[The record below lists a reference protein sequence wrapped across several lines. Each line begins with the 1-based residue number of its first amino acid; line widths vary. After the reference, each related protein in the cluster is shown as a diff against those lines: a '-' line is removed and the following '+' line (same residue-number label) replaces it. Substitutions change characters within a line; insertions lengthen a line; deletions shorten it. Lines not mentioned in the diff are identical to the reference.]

1 MKRHAEKK
9 TELPPENQRQKK
21 GPGNGAFFNE
31 RRIRTL
37 IEKKQKQQALSG
49 IVPHTKWLYSVKHD
63 LFT

>member
-1 MKRHAEKK
+1 MNRHAEKR

-31 RRIRTL
+31 TRRRTL
-37 IEKKQKQQALSG
+37 IEKNQMRHALSG
-49 IVPHTKWLYSVKHD
+49 IVPQTKWLYSETHD